1 MIIIPAIDLKGGNCV
16 RLFQGKAEER
26 TVYFDDPKEAALKLI
41 SDDAKRIHVVDLD
54 GAFRGKEG
62 SPNRRII
69 GEIAAL
75 SEVPIEVGGGIRTV
89 EDAEEL
95 LEVGVRWVILG
106 TVLVKDPEAAGRIA
120 EAFPGRV
127 IAGIDAKGGMVATH
141 GWVAKSEVMATELA
155 RFCEEI
161 GVSGIIYTDISRDG
175 ALVGPNVEET
185 VALARSTSLPVIASG
200 GVSSLE
206 DLKWLKEI
214 EEVGIEGVIVGK
226 ALYEHRFTL
235 QEAMEVVA

>member
-69 GEIAAL
+69 GEVAAL
-75 SEVPIEVGGGIRTV
+75 SEVPIEVGGGIRTM

-106 TVLVKDPEAAGRIA
+106 TVHAHRQHQGPAGRPA
-120 EAFPGRV
+120 GEADRRPSFALR
-127 IAGIDAKGGMVATH
+127 AH
-141 GWVAKSEVMATELA
+141 SA
-155 RFCEEI
+155 RP
-161 GVSGIIYTDISRDG
+161 
-175 ALVGPNVEET
+175 ALEG
-185 VALARSTSLPVIASG
+185 LLPP
-200 GVSSLE
+200 
-206 DLKWLKEI
+206 
-214 EEVGIEGVIVGK
+214 
-226 ALYEHRFTL
+226 
-235 QEAMEVVA
+235 